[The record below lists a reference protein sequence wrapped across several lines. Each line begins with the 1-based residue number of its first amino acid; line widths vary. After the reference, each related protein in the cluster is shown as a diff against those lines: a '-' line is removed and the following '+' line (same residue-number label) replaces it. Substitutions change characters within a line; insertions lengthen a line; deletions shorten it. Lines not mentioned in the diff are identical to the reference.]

1 MIKSFLKTGIGI
13 ATTFMSI
20 TFLTSC
26 SNSSLSTDIINGSD
40 MSIKESILNLEI
52 PEVNSTFNC
61 NYSKIFLRLYKLNYN
76 AL

>member
-1 MIKSFLKTGIGI
+1 MIKSFFKTGIGI

-40 MSIKESILNLEI
+40 MSIKESILNLDIQLEI
-52 PEVNSTFNC
+52 SYMSYEENS
-61 NYSKIFLRLYKLNYN
+61 
-76 AL
+76 

>member
-40 MSIKESILNLEI
+40 MSIKESTYIQLLNAI
-52 PEVNSTFNC
+52 DV
-61 NYSKIFLRLYKLNYN
+61 
-76 AL
+76 